1 MATAYIGL
9 GSNIGDRLE
18 NCKQALRLMN
28 TAQTQVLQV
37 SSFYQTSPVGYT
49 DQPDFINAAAKIQTR
64 LEPLELLDFLQE
76 IERSLGKNITVRWG
90 PRSIDLDIVLYDNL
104 IINQERL
111 QIPHPRMLERSF
123 VLIPL
128 AEIAPEIIHPVAG
141 KTIAE
146 LAKNVVT

>member
-1 MATAYIGL
+1 MSIAYIGL

-28 TAQTQVLQV
+28 TARTQVLQV
-37 SSFYQTSPVGYT
+37 SSFYQTSPAGYT
-49 DQPDFINAAAKIQTR
+49 DQPDFINAAAKIQTQ
-64 LEPLELLDFLQE
+64 LDPVELLDFLQQ
-76 IERSLGKNITVRWG
+76 IELSLGKNITVRWG

-104 IINQERL
+104 IINQGRL
-111 QIPHPRMLERSF
+111 QIPHPRMLERAF
-123 VLIPL
+123 VLTPL
-128 AEIAPEIIHPVAG
+128 AEIAPEMIHPVMG